1 MYIIIGNNYKAEM
14 ENKMG
19 KTTLDEVASQGLSK
33 WYLGWLWGWKSQAQN
48 YWKGASCSEVEKTCV
63 LRNHNGHLMKSD
75 RQAEDEE
82 FKILL

>member
-33 WYLGWLWGWKSQAQN
+33 
-48 YWKGASCSEVEKTCV
+48 
-63 LRNHNGHLMKSD
+63 
-75 RQAEDEE
+75 
-82 FKILL
+82 